1 MDARDQLELAAWDE
15 DDAEDD
21 FVVFALLD
29 QPERRAYEGQF
40 ALDHFTAIECEDLF
54 RFSAEEI
61 RRLCALL
68 GMQRTMQAPNGM
80 NNQGTKASG
89 LEVLCICLRR
99 LAYPCRFADLSQMFH
114 RPKPEL
120 CVLFKFAGRGRGSSC
135 LPIPRY
141 QAATKQPSSPAR
153 QSHGTLHSSLKI
165 LFFNHNFFK
174 DTELSNIWAVWICL
188 RTRPYKRSNLLLL
201 HSWAETPMY
210 THIFCLS
217 VFLTCITIFTCHLGS
232 LASLSV
238 ICWNVHL
245 YLLLATH
252 SSSIR
257 GRGLKSVWFGSI
269 LTFDERFISRSQLC
283 TDSLRCP
290 NTPVCT
296 HAHKKD
302 PTFTAKVSGLV
313 KHEDTNASSLVSD
326 YHDCISIL

>member
-99 LAYPCRFADLSQMFH
+99 LPYPCRFADLSQMFH

-120 CVLFKFAGRGRGSSC
+120 CVLFKFAGRGSSC
-135 LPIPRY
+135 LLIPRY

-153 QSHGTLHSSLKI
+153 QSHGTLQSL
-165 LFFNHNFFK
+165 H
-174 DTELSNIWAVWICL
+174 
-188 RTRPYKRSNLLLL
+188 
-201 HSWAETPMY
+201 
-210 THIFCLS
+210 
-217 VFLTCITIFTCHLGS
+217 
-232 LASLSV
+232 
-238 ICWNVHL
+238 
-245 YLLLATH
+245 
-252 SSSIR
+252 
-257 GRGLKSVWFGSI
+257 
-269 LTFDERFISRSQLC
+269 
-283 TDSLRCP
+283 
-290 NTPVCT
+290 
-296 HAHKKD
+296 
-302 PTFTAKVSGLV
+302 
-313 KHEDTNASSLVSD
+313 
-326 YHDCISIL
+326 

>member
-40 ALDHFTAIECEDLF
+40 ALDHFTA
-54 RFSAEEI
+54 SAEEI

-120 CVLFKFAGRGRGSSC
+120 CVLFKFAGRGSSC
-135 LPIPRY
+135 LLIPRY

-165 LFFNHNFFK
+165 LFFYHNFFK

-201 HSWAETPMY
+201 HSWAETPTY

-232 LASLSV
+232 SSAITFLNNHILITGSV
-238 ICWNVHL
+238 HE
-245 YLLLATH
+245 
-252 SSSIR
+252 
-257 GRGLKSVWFGSI
+257 LK
-269 LTFDERFISRSQLC
+269 
-283 TDSLRCP
+283 
-290 NTPVCT
+290 
-296 HAHKKD
+296 
-302 PTFTAKVSGLV
+302 
-313 KHEDTNASSLVSD
+313 
-326 YHDCISIL
+326 